1 MGARILVVEDNGP
14 NRDLMT
20 YLLTAFGHTAEEA
33 RDGEEGWR
41 KARAEPFDLVL
52 CDVHLPGRDGFELAG
67 LLKSDPA
74 LAQVPLLAVTALALV
89 GDRERVLGAGF
100 DGYLSKPIKPETFV
114 REVEAF
120 LPPEKW
126 GRRPRSQ

>member
-33 RDGEEGWR
+33 HNGEEGWQ
-41 KARAEPFDLVL
+41 KARAGAFDLVL
-52 CDVHLPGRDGFELAG
+52 CDVLLPRRDGYELAR
-67 LLKSDPA
+67 LVEDDPA
-74 LAQVPLLAVTALALV
+74 LAKVPLLAVTALVLV
-89 GDRERVLGAGF
+89 GDRERMFEAGF
-100 DGYLSKPIKPETFV
+100 DGYLSKPINPETFV

-120 LPPEKW
+120 LPPQKW
-126 GRRPRSQ
+126 GWR